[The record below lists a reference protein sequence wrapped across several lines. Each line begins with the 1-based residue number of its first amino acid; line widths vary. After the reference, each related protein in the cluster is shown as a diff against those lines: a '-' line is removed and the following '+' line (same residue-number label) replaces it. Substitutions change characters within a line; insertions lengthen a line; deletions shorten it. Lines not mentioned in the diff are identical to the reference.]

1 MTGIKWKRMLAALC
15 CAFIAISGGCAN
27 PSTSSGS
34 SVSQESGIPASQET
48 SETQAPS
55 QMAESAYE
63 PSAPSSSVPESQS
76 KPPES
81 GRPSVAWSSID
92 DILAGMSLRDKI
104 CQMLVL
110 SPELLTGVSGVTAAG
125 ETTRQALVD
134 MPVGGLIYSRP
145 NLKSRQQVCK
155 MLSNTQSYSK
165 IPLILTCDE
174 EGGRVNRLMS
184 TVGTTYIGPMF
195 GYRDQGA
202 ETARQ
207 NAHTIASDMRVLGF
221 NADLAPVADVWSNP
235 DNTVIGDRAYS
246 DDFAQAAE
254 LIPEAVRG
262 FHSGGVATTL
272 KHFPGHGDAL
282 ADSHDGAVYVSKPL
296 EQLRREELLPFRAG
310 DCLRQR
316 YGDDRAFDP
325 DRNRRRPAR
334 AVFLPHRHGAAQ
346 GGAGLSGSGHYRRAA
361 DEGADR
367 LLYQRGNRPPCG
379 VGRSRYPAL
388 PVQTRRRPSPL
399 WRKRSR
405 WEKSAKSGSTKV
417 CAGSLP

>member
-1 MTGIKWKRMLAALC
+1 
-15 CAFIAISGGCAN
+15 
-27 PSTSSGS
+27 
-34 SVSQESGIPASQET
+34 
-48 SETQAPS
+48 
-55 QMAESAYE
+55 
-63 PSAPSSSVPESQS
+63 
-76 KPPES
+76 
-81 GRPSVAWSSID
+81 
-92 DILAGMSLRDKI
+92 
-104 CQMLVL
+104 
-110 SPELLTGVSGVTAAG
+110 
-125 ETTRQALVD
+125 
-134 MPVGGLIYSRP
+134 
-145 NLKSRQQVCK
+145 

-310 DCLRQR
+310 IASGSDMVMIGHLILTEI
-316 YGDDRAFDP
+316 D
-325 DRNRRRPAR
+325 
-334 AVFLPHRHGAAQ
+334 AAQ
-346 GGAGLSGSGHYRRAA
+346 PAPFSYRIVTELLREELGFQGVVITDGLQMKALTDSYTSG
-361 DEGADR
+361 
-367 LLYQRGNRPPCG
+367 GNRPPCG

-388 PVQTRRRPSPL
+388 PRQTRRRPSPL

-417 CAGSLP
+417 CADPCHEGEPRGFETGGLRKPCCPHTSFRRKENERTNRFDSIYQKSEASAGGCCRSAGDGVAACRLLRRDGAFGAVFRYRQLHSVRQQHACRFGAGAGT